1 MKNDKIKHM
10 SRNFFFID
18 DSGSKD
24 WDTPY
29 SAEFLETPPFRN
41 DQNLNFWRRNYF
53 VLAGLYISGDI
64 IGEIN
69 IRINKL
75 KKKYFNTHHVEIKSE
90 WLRVP
95 SLRKRKYTD
104 PFKLTDENLLKFTDE
119 WYQVLADYPQI
130 KIQAFVLDKRFYK
143 NKRDNYTPL
152 QLLAQVVFDRIELN
166 ERANECVIV
175 FDQMDS
181 EIFSEKH
188 QHGSILKIAD
198 KVIDLGSFHTHY
210 THTRP
215 RFEKSHSSNF
225 LQLADTIA
233 HNVWR
238 QFVHFGDVID
248 DAEIKD
254 KKFYP
259 YFERIIPNLY
269 SKNGKISGV
278 GVIKVPDPKKSEWLR
293 YDN

>member
-1 MKNDKIKHM
+1 M

-24 WDTPY
+24 WNTPY
-29 SAEFLETPPFRN
+29 SSEFLETPPLRN
-41 DQNLNFWRRNYF
+41 DQNLNFWRQNYF
-53 VLAGLYISGDI
+53 VLAGLYIPGEI

-69 IRINKL
+69 IHINNL
-75 KKKYFNTHHVEIKSE
+75 KQKYFKTHSIEIKSE
-90 WLRVP
+90 WLRIP

-104 PFKLTDENLLKFTDE
+104 KYNITDEVLIQFTNE
-119 WYQVLADYPQI
+119 WYAIFENCPQI

-143 NKRDNYTPL
+143 NKRTTYSPL
-152 QLLAQVVFDRIELN
+152 QLLTQVVFDRVELN
-166 ERANECVIV
+166 ERAHECIIV
-175 FDQMDS
+175 FDQMDG
-181 EIFSEKH
+181 EISSEKH
-188 QHGSILKIAD
+188 QHGDILKISD
-198 KVIDLGSFHTHY
+198 KVISLGSFHNHY

-215 RFEKSHSSNF
+215 RFEKSQSSNF

-238 QFVHFGDVID
+238 QFVHFGDVVD
-248 DAEIKD
+248 DKFIQN
-254 KKFYP
+254 KKFYS

-293 YDN
+293 FDNN